1 MLERAVGV
9 GAQLN
14 SYMIPQCSWVLSKK
28 ILQTKNK
35 RQMKFTKPIQLKIA
49 TFFNFLQRSFSAE
62 AAASGAGRGDG
73 SPAAIASAAAGKIGT
88 EPIAGEEPNQ
98 CLGF

>member
-9 GAQLN
+9 GAQLS

-28 ILQTKNK
+28 IVQTKNK

-62 AAASGAGRGDG
+62 ASGAGRGDG
-73 SPAAIASAAAGKIGT
+73 SLAAIASAAAGKIGT
-88 EPIAGEEPNQ
+88 EPIAGEEPNR